1 MPDLVIRIKKR
12 TDGSAALSCLRPDGS
27 VTWQRQEG
35 RQGRFFPLHDMTH
48 YVVETEL
55 AHRKGFY
62 GMVADGWD
70 LTDFGAPWPRGPI
83 PEDADPSELIVGFL
97 DAERASGEEWSTADF
112 NDRLADFYTEPG
124 VLGACTITDAQL
136 HRIRERVRE
145 LFDAWIEVP
154 PGESLELLYS
164 RP

>member
-1 MPDLVIRIKKR
+1 
-12 TDGSAALSCLRPDGS
+12 
-27 VTWQRQEG
+27 
-35 RQGRFFPLHDMTH
+35 MTH

-112 NDRLADFYTEPG
+112 NDRVADFYTEHG
-124 VLGACTITDAQL
+124 VLGACTASPDSRAGTRALRRMDRGPTRREPRTPVLEALNDTLLRGVVTDYPFSGRGGAPAPEKETL
-136 HRIRERVRE
+136 TLRSCRV
-145 LFDAWIEVP
+145 VP
-154 PGESLELLYS
+154 Q
-164 RP
+164 